1 MKILHTSD
9 WHFGKLLDGKSR
21 FEEQEIFVE
30 EISEIV
36 NNEKIDLVI
45 IAGDVYD
52 KVNPNAKAEQL
63 FYTAINKLCNNGKT
77 VVLIIA
83 GNHDNYER
91 LTAARELAK
100 NKSII
105 LVGLP
110 NEKLELF
117 DGENYSITKS
127 ECGIFE
133 LVIRDEKC
141 VIMTMPYPSEVRLG
155 TIIKGDEE
163 FDAQQNYSKYI
174 GELIKEREDM
184 YSDDSINLFVGH
196 FFVAG
201 SNISDSEVVSVGG
214 LYQISG
220 DNLPEKAQY
229 IAMGHLHRKQKIKAK
244 TEHAYYSGSPL
255 QYSKSERKHT
265 KCVMILDA
273 TPSEI
278 VVKEYMLKNYKPIFV
293 EKFETEDEALKYV
306 EDNKNL
312 NAWLYIEINQITIST
327 EILKKIKLA
336 NDNIIEVKLVGVRNN
351 TFEHIEYEEIE
362 EDEEE
367 FMLKNFI
374 DFFEFRNNEKPNEA
388 IIEIFNKI
396 RLESE

>member
-21 FEEQEIFVE
+21 LEEQEMFVE
-30 EISEIV
+30 EMSEIV
-36 NNEKIDLVI
+36 KDENVDLVI

-63 FYTAINKLCNNGKT
+63 FYTAINKLCNDGNT

-91 LTAARELAK
+91 LTASRELAR

-117 DGENYSITKS
+117 EGEHYSITKS
-127 ECGIFE
+127 DCGVFE
-133 LVIRDEKC
+133 LTIRDEKC

-163 FDAQQNYSKYI
+163 LDVQQNYSKYI
-174 GELIKEREDM
+174 GELIKEREYM

-201 SNISDSEVVSVGG
+201 CETNKSEVVSVGG

-220 DNLPEKAQY
+220 ANLPKKAQY
-229 IAMGHLHRKQKIKAK
+229 IAMGHLHRKQKIKTK
-244 TEHAYYSGSPL
+244 IEHAYYSGSPI
-255 QYSKSERKHT
+255 QYSKSERNHT

-278 VVKEYMLKNYKPIFV
+278 TVNDYMLRNYKPIFV
-293 EKFETEDEALKYV
+293 EQFNNEDEALQYV
-306 EDNKNL
+306 VDNQNL
-312 NAWLYIEINQITIST
+312 NAWLYIEINQNTITT
-327 EILKKIKLA
+327 EILKQIKRA
-336 NDNIIEVKLVGVRNN
+336 NDNIIEVKLIDVQNN
-351 TFEHIEYEEIE
+351 MYEYSEYEEIE
-362 EDEEE
+362 EKTIVED
-367 FMLKNFI
+367 FV
-374 DFFEFRNNEKPNEA
+374 DFFEFVNNEKPDDN
-388 IIEIFNKI
+388 IVEIFKSI
-396 RLESE
+396 SVESE